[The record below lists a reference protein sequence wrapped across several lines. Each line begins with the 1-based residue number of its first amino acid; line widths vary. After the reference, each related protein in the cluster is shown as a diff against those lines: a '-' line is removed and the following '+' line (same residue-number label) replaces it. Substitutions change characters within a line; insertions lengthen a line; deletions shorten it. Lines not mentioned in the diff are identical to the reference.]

1 MREQLYFEDIEVGSD
16 LPPQPKPVSTRKL
29 VKYAGASRDFNEI
42 HYDQESTAK
51 TMWKQIIVQGMLKAG
66 CMAQI
71 ATDFMGPNGLL
82 LSMDCTYRAPDFANQ
97 TMTVRGH
104 VISKNDAG
112 DLCIV
117 NCDATVEN
125 PQGET
130 TTLGHFTVAVPSR
143 NGRQAAYRPQPA
155 IEYDK
160 TGTVRGE
167 RWSLGDPDVWT
178 AHIGEWW
185 TPWVNE
191 VERPWISA
199 FADAVGDPNP
209 LFRDADYASNTI
221 RSRIVAPP
229 TFVESLDADWR
240 RFELDAEPM
249 LEASRQRPSRTIG
262 GGDGW
267 CDFNWYADIHPGDV
281 MSAYTRWTE
290 PYEKTGRSGKLL
302 FTTRESVIEN
312 QHGQIVSTSKRAT
325 VSVVSR

>member
-1 MREQLYFEDIEVGSD
+1 MHEQTFFEDVEAGAD
-16 LPPQPKPVSTRKL
+16 LPPLPKPVSTRKL

-42 HYDQESTAK
+42 HYDQESTSK
-51 TMWKQIIVQGMLKAG
+51 TMWGQIIVQGMLKAG
-66 CMAQI
+66 CMAQL

-82 LSMDCTYRAPDFANQ
+82 LRMDCTYRAPDFANQ
-97 TMTVRGH
+97 TMTVQGH
-104 VISKNDAG
+104 VISKENTG
-112 DLCIV
+112 DVGLV
-117 NCDATVEN
+117 HCDATVEN
-125 PQGET
+125 PEGQA
-130 TTLGHFTVAVPSR
+130 TTLGHFTVALPSR
-143 NGRQAAYRPQPA
+143 DGQKSAYPAQPT

-160 TGTVRGE
+160 TGMVKGE
-167 RWSLGDPDVWT
+167 RWSMGDPDVWT

-185 TPWVNE
+185 LPWVSE
-191 VERPWISA
+191 VEQPWITAFSA
-199 FADAVGDPNP
+199 AIGDPNP
-209 LFRDADYASNTI
+209 LYSDPDYASSTI
-221 RSRIVAPP
+221 REDVVAPP

-240 RFELDAEPM
+240 RFELDTEPL
-249 LEASRQRPSRTIG
+249 LEASRRRPSRTMG

-325 VSVVSR
+325 VSVVRQ